1 MAIRHVEASETG
13 KRMARFGLPTIVWL
27 VLAVSAAGAQDITGM
42 APGAAVA
49 NTVTIG
55 DKQVPL
61 PRGAWTLV
69 RSEAKRRGNLGKIGS
84 AFLIQETG
92 ESGFSAIYMRSNVE
106 VSSCTGWTRWK
117 SYCDR
122 TNTHHNESDRNYNP
136 RDAECW
142 NVNHVILDPYS
153 ESKSKFLN
161 EVNKFLKD
169 RINVTD
175 DISHERIF
183 QIEPLP
189 LYRRKIL
196 CGSDRL
202 RVSRIHDRQM
212 EEQRVAHRDHLS
224 RSAAEEIRLG
234 SQGCGRAAQ
243 DGVGPRLR
251 REAGRLGLRHR
262 TDIRIERS
270 APGAPRQRGAP
281 GMPSPMKRRTG

>member
-106 VSSCTGWTRWK
+106 VSSCTGWTRLK
-117 SYCDR
+117 AYCDR

-153 ESKSKFLN
+153 ESKSKF
-161 EVNKFLKD
+161 
-169 RINVTD
+169 
-175 DISHERIF
+175 
-183 QIEPLP
+183 
-189 LYRRKIL
+189 
-196 CGSDRL
+196 
-202 RVSRIHDRQM
+202 
-212 EEQRVAHRDHLS
+212 
-224 RSAAEEIRLG
+224 
-234 SQGCGRAAQ
+234 
-243 DGVGPRLR
+243 
-251 REAGRLGLRHR
+251 
-262 TDIRIERS
+262 
-270 APGAPRQRGAP
+270 
-281 GMPSPMKRRTG
+281 